1 MAVAETE
8 QMLSPAENKGRQTE
22 SNSFILDIITSRP
35 LLEGAAHSGQDFPIS
50 ANPSMKYP
58 YRHTP
63 SLG

>member
-1 MAVAETE
+1 MSRRMAVAETE
-8 QMLSPAENKGRQTE
+8 QMLSPAENKGRQA
-22 SNSFILDIITSRP
+22 SLDIITSRP